1 MRITAELIPGH
12 VTKDLELPEGP
23 SGYDLFKTLNLAPDV
38 HILARDDVPIPIDET
53 LRDGDRLRVIAV
65 VSGGGRRSRTRPM
78 GISSS
83 FDTERSFARRTRQT
97 STGHR
102 SRRRGGGR

>member
-12 VTKDLELPEGP
+12 ITKDLELPEGA
-23 SGYDLFKTLNLAPDV
+23 SGYDLIKTLNLAPDV

-65 VSGGGRRSRTRPM
+65 VSGG
-78 GISSS
+78 
-83 FDTERSFARRTRQT
+83 
-97 STGHR
+97 
-102 SRRRGGGR
+102 